1 MLISSLQTMMVT
13 ISRRGF
19 EMPNEAPVGP
29 LGVVH
34 YGQHRDAHVRWR
46 DAIGADLASEADRHL
61 GLDIL
66 RRGSPYFGVH
76 LLRFTDADEAG
87 RIAEAGTKA
96 ERDDADPLAG
106 ERRLDFTLRRP
117 IVSLSLVDD
126 ALDHGARSVRRY
138 TNIEPAWV
146 APFLLAR
153 SSAVVGPRWTTAP
166 SSDRVFYRA
175 LYDAVRA
182 DHPLGLAIWEA
193 REALRIAYP
202 DRADWLA
209 YTYFG
214 HPACEPYPVEDAEG
228 FTLFEPMSLA
238 AGEPFVA
245 GRGYVFRASFRGELP
260 AWYNGRRHRRT
271 TRLRGDDVQ
280 VLVAP
285 LHGGEPMTY
294 GLIGVSGDDAES
306 DDDYSRPVV
315 LSMPNEAG
323 TYKWFVQFTR
333 GDRELRSTIITL
345 DVVGAEGASEP
356 ARIEQAQPETTTQ

>member
-1 MLISSLQTMMVT
+1 
-13 ISRRGF
+13 
-19 EMPNEAPVGP
+19 MPNEAPVGQ

-34 YGQHRDAHVRWR
+34 YGQYADAHARWR

-76 LLRFTDADEAG
+76 LLRFTDAAEAG
-87 RIAEAGTKA
+87 RVAEVGTTGDGGAG
-96 ERDDADPLAG
+96 DPLAG

-117 IVSLSLVDD
+117 IVSLSLVDA
-126 ALDHGARSVRRY
+126 ALDHGAPSVRRY
-138 TNIEPAWV
+138 TSIEPAWV

-153 SSAVVGPRWTTAP
+153 SSAVIGPRWTTAP

-175 LYDAVRA
+175 FYDAVRA
-182 DHPLGLAIWEA
+182 DQPLGLAVWQA
-193 REALRIAYP
+193 REALRVARP

-214 HPACEPYPVEDAEG
+214 HPSCEPYPVEDAEG
-228 FTLFEPMSLA
+228 FTLFEPMGLA
-238 AGEPFVA
+238 ADEPFVT
-245 GRGYVFRASFRGELP
+245 GRDYLFRASFRGELP
-260 AWYNGRRHRRT
+260 AWYNGRRHLRT
-271 TRLRGDDVQ
+271 ARLRGDDVQ

-285 LHGGEPMTY
+285 LHGGDPMTY
-294 GLIGVSGDDAES
+294 GLVSASGADTES
-306 DDDYSRPVV
+306 DDDYYRPVI

-333 GDRELRSTIITL
+333 GDRELRSSVITL
-345 DVVGAEGASEP
+345 DVVEDDATREARYARERAVAEMAE
-356 ARIEQAQPETTTQ
+356 E